1 MAAAYFEDTLQAVPD
16 AMLAAGTLG
25 AEMLAANDGGEWA
38 AGFAGAGDGGRG
50 DDSGW
55 GGVGECA
62 ARLAGWG
69 AGSVEELMRISVNL
83 ATRPFVELRPLFA
96 RLRLAMGVLGVLAVV
111 FGFWLRTLNAKASV
125 AQAQMNALKAK
136 TAQFQAERTAN
147 EARMRQP
154 QNMAVLERSQFLNA
168 VFARKSFSWTAV
180 MMDLEKVLPAGVQ
193 VTSIEPQITKEGD
206 VNIRMRVS
214 GDRDRAVLL
223 VRNLET
229 SQRFVAPRLAGE
241 QALTAETS
249 HAPGAPVVAPG
260 GVVFEILSGYNPLPE
275 TKAKVVSVAKVEKVS
290 KAPGSGAVKGGV
302 ASRSKTGKKSGTAAA
317 QGSALPKDGT
327 R

>member
-1 MAAAYFEDTLQAVPD
+1 
-16 AMLAAGTLG
+16 
-25 AEMLAANDGGEWA
+25 
-38 AGFAGAGDGGRG
+38 
-50 DDSGW
+50 
-55 GGVGECA
+55 
-62 ARLAGWG
+62 
-69 AGSVEELMRISVNL
+69 MRISVNL

-96 RLRLAMGVLGVLAVV
+96 RLRLAMGVLAVLAVG
-111 FGFWLRTLNAKASV
+111 FGFWLHALNAKARV

-136 TAQFQAERTAN
+136 TVKFQQERSSN

-168 VFARKSFSWTAV
+168 VFARKSFSWTSV
-180 MMDLEKVLPAGVQ
+180 MMDLEKVLPAGIQ
-193 VTSIEPQITKEGD
+193 VTSIDPVITKEGD
-206 VNIRMRVS
+206 VNIRLRVS

-249 HAPGAPVVAPG
+249 HGAAMQTVAPG

-275 TKAKVVSVAKVEKVS
+275 RKVKEVGVKKNSDKTGASDAEHGKALPRRTVKR
-290 KAPGSGAVKGGV
+290 SGAAPKGVPALKGG
-302 ASRSKTGKKSGTAAA
+302 AR
-317 QGSALPKDGT
+317 
-327 R
+327 